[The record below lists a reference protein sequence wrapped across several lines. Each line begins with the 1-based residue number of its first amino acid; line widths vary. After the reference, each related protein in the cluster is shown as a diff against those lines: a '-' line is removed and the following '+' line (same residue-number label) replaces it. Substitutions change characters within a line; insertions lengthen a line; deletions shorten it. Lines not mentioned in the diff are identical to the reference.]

1 MTLIMTTFLSRISE
15 RKLLVFGILLA
26 FALICYVNVI
36 DGPMLFD
43 DEHFIEKNLLIQSL
57 DNIPDI
63 FTTSVTEGAYIGS
76 NFYRPNQQVVYAF
89 LYHFFGLNPVAYHLV
104 SILLHLLNAFFV
116 FLLLVRFS
124 FSKNASFIVA
134 LFFLV
139 HPVQSEA
146 VSYISGLADPL
157 GLFFLLLGLLS
168 YHKGLM
174 AQGSTTRWTRFGLS
188 LVFFVAALFTK
199 ENQVIFLPLSIIVGI
214 YTYVNEQKRADPF
227 IFISAFVLVLIASAY
242 LFLKLTVFNFT
253 GEIGLTDAENVYTEQ
268 LSVRLLTFL
277 SIQWDYFTMII
288 YPVELNYEKPYLAY
302 TGIVTLRALF
312 GILLVLTALFF
323 TIRLKKYR
331 KIFLGLSWFF
341 ASLLPFSG
349 IIPLNAMFLEHWLY
363 IPLIGVSILFATL
376 YDWLLAK
383 GKAQILLIIL
393 IPIVI
398 LFSIRVILRNK
409 EWSDI
414 ERFYLNELK
423 YTDSSI
429 RIYNNLGMYY
439 ADENLPDKSI
449 YYYGKAIEAGDFFPQ
464 PHHNL
469 ANLYHNRGDINR
481 AFEEVYKALRI
492 DPNFIYSLNKL
503 YNLYLETNQPEKA
516 REVYILLMN
525 ADKGI
530 SNDSDDIEEIYLN

>member
-1 MTLIMTTFLSRISE
+1 MNTFLSRISA
-15 RKLLVFGILLA
+15 RKLFVFGVLLT

-116 FLLLVRFS
+116 FLLLVRLS
-124 FSKNASFIVA
+124 FSKNASLIA
-134 LFFLV
+134 SLLFLI
-139 HPVQSEA
+139 HPIQSEA

-168 YHKGLM
+168 YHKGLISRD
-174 AQGSTTRWTRFGLS
+174 GITRWTRFVLS
-188 LVFFVAALFTK
+188 LAFFVAALFTK

-227 IFISAFVLVLIASAY
+227 IFISAFVLVVMASAY
-242 LFLKLTVFNFT
+242 LFLKLSVFNFT
-253 GEIGLTDAENVYTEQ
+253 GEIGLTDAENIYTEN
-268 LSVRLLTFL
+268 LFIRLLTFL

-288 YPVELNYEKPYLAY
+288 FPLRLNYEKPYMAY
-302 TGIVTLRALF
+302 ADIVTLRSLF
-312 GILLVLTALFF
+312 GVLLVLITLFF
-323 TIRLKKYR
+323 TIRLKKHR

-341 ASLLPFSG
+341 ASLMPFSG

-363 IPLIGVSILFATL
+363 VPLIGVFILMASM

-383 GKAQILLIIL
+383 GKSQILLIIL
-393 IPIVI
+393 IPVVI
-398 LFSIRVILRNK
+398 LFSIRVIFRNN

-449 YYYGKAIEAGDFFPQ
+449 YYYEKAIEAGDFFPQ

-469 ANLYHNRGDINR
+469 ANLYHNRGDLNR
-481 AFEEVYKALRI
+481 AIDELHKALMI
-492 DPNFIYSLNKL
+492 DPNFIYSISKL
-503 YNLYLETNQPEKA
+503 HNLYLETNQPEKA

-530 SNDSDDIEEIYLN
+530 RNNPDDIEKIYSN

>member
-1 MTLIMTTFLSRISE
+1 MNTFLSRISE
-15 RKLLVFGILLA
+15 RKLFVFGILLA

-63 FTTSVTEGAYIGS
+63 YTTSVTEGAYIGS

-89 LYHFFGLNPVAYHLV
+89 LYHFFKLSPVAYHLI

-124 FSKNASFIVA
+124 FSRNASFIAA
-134 LFFLV
+134 LLFLI
-139 HPVQSEA
+139 HPVQVEA

-168 YHKGLM
+168 YQKGLISRVR
-174 AQGSTTRWTRFGLS
+174 ATQWTRFALS
-188 LVFFVAALFTK
+188 VAFFVAALFTK

-214 YTYVNEQKRADPF
+214 YTYVNEQKRADSF
-227 IFISAFVLVLIASAY
+227 IFISTFVLVLIASAY

-253 GEIGLTDAENVYTEQ
+253 GEIGLTDASNIYTEN
-268 LSVRLLTFL
+268 LFIRLLTFL

-288 YPVELNYEKPYLAY
+288 FPLRLNYEKPYMAY
-302 TGIVTLRALF
+302 ADIVTLRSLF
-312 GILLVLTALFF
+312 GIMLVLITLFF
-323 TIRLKKYR
+323 TIRLKR
-331 KIFLGLSWFF
+331 HRRIFLGLSWFF
-341 ASLLPFSG
+341 ACLVPFSG

-363 IPLIGVSILFATL
+363 VPLIGISILLASL
-376 YDWLLAK
+376 YDWLLIK
-383 GKAQILLIIL
+383 GKSQIFLIIL
-393 IPIVI
+393 ILVVI

-429 RIYNNLGMYY
+429 RIYNNLAMYY
-439 ADENLPDKSI
+439 ADEKVPGKAI
-449 YYYGKAIEAGDFFPQ
+449 YYYEKAIEVGDFFPQ

-469 ANLYHNRGDINR
+469 ANLFHNRGDINK
-481 AFEEVYKALRI
+481 AIDELHKALRI
-492 DPNFIYSLNKL
+492 D
-503 YNLYLETNQPEKA
+503 
-516 REVYILLMN
+516 
-525 ADKGI
+525 
-530 SNDSDDIEEIYLN
+530 